1 MSLISTIV
9 RKALETGYLT
19 VEAEEL
25 LRQQLQMTKYGL
37 EYCDRITV
45 LLLWLELSA
54 IALLGRSRFWIELSA
69 IDLRISISLLGAG
82 KMPTLQENPL
92 FVEQASCLFIKM
104 IRQALKNVST
114 AFLAVALTLLAH

>member
-37 EYCDRITV
+37 EDFEAFITLQTEV
-45 LLLWLELSA
+45 MEGRVRQQALEL
-54 IALLGRSRFWIELSA
+54 LRSSP
-69 IDLRISISLLGAG
+69 
-82 KMPTLQENPL
+82 KCP
-92 FVEQASCLFIKM
+92 V
-104 IRQALKNVST
+104 T
-114 AFLAVALTLLAH
+114 A